1 MDYLLMDRCSSQ
13 TISGFLCL
21 FQNTCNIHP
30 NWSNLIY
37 RKAEQW
43 LFSRLKIFHFP
54 AIDIH
59 EFTSVSK
66 HSCLVVVVVVVLLS
80 DGVPL

>member
-1 MDYLLMDRCSSQ
+1 MDNLLMDRCSFP

-37 RKAEQW
+37 HKAEQW
-43 LFSRLKIFHFP
+43 LFSRLKTFHSP
-54 AIDIH
+54 SLDIH
-59 EFTSVSK
+59 EFTSISK
-66 HSCLVVVVVVVLLS
+66 HTCLVVVVVLSS
-80 DGVPL
+80 DGVPI